1 MKEVIMI
8 EKVFKID
15 DVTVSIINPQAI
27 SKLKEKMIEFVI
39 KNEPYREVRRREYK
53 ENYKNKL
60 GG

>member
-1 MKEVIMI
+1 MI